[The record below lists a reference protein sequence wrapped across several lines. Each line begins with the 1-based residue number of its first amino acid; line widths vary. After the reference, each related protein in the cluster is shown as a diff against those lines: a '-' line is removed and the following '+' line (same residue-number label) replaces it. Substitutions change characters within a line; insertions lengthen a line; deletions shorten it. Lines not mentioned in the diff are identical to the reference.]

1 MNRYIPSHTRQ
12 LLFAVLIILFAF
24 GCNNASTPPPAGA
37 APAPAT
43 DEPAITAPAPATDE
57 PVTTTPA
64 PESVPPAP
72 DPEPAAS
79 SAPNDKP
86 KNKAVSPPNGHA
98 STSTGHNDPT
108 PVPAPPPPPPPPP
121 APSPAPT
128 ATADAPSPAPV
139 KRPDPTLAYKYPKT
153 LKQKESGKYIYVNVN
168 VKDVQ
173 SVIRDL
179 KSDIVEFKQDDLK
192 KEDTEVIKTVTIKPY
207 RYITVTLQSYS
218 PALKIDSTDGQSAT
232 QLIDTVN
239 GNKWKWHVSTD
250 TGTGKVNV
258 VLHVTG
264 YNVEGEAKT
273 VITERNI
280 PMQIKLEMNPMPKMW
295 TWLVDHPQ
303 SFLTLLII
311 PFFKWL
317 GGFIKKK
324 KEGDKEKTA

>member
-12 LLFAVLIILFAF
+12 LLFAVLIILFAY

-43 DEPAITAPAPATDE
+43 DEPVTTAPAPE
-57 PVTTTPA
+57 SA
-64 PESVPPAP
+64 PPPAP

-79 SAPNDKP
+79 SAPKDKP
-86 KNKAVSPPNGHA
+86 KNKAVSPPNGQA

-108 PVPAPPPPPPPPP
+108 PVPAPAPPPPPPPP

-128 ATADAPSPAPV
+128 AAADAPPPAPV

-179 KSDIVEFKQDDLK
+179 KADIVEFKQDDLK

-324 KEGDKEKTA
+324 KEGDKEKSA